1 MAFSEFLDGKR
12 GEIKQLI
19 AELSPYFS
27 YVSVLATDV
36 KASQVMAN
44 RMNSAINEGA
54 ASECGFVVK
63 MNDGRSFFEYS
74 TDDIGGDKKALAQE
88 ILQSLE
94 INPDL
99 HKDMITA
106 NPIADDPLVQSFERP
121 CDFDDYSPEQLIDY
135 CKNIKDKLLATDA
148 ARRRVGAGLPR
159 GSKNVENLS
168 KTQC

>member
-54 ASECGFVVK
+54 ASECGFVV
-63 MNDGRSFFEYS
+63 
-74 TDDIGGDKKALAQE
+74 
-88 ILQSLE
+88 
-94 INPDL
+94 
-99 HKDMITA
+99 
-106 NPIADDPLVQSFERP
+106 
-121 CDFDDYSPEQLIDY
+121 
-135 CKNIKDKLLATDA
+135 
-148 ARRRVGAGLPR
+148 
-159 GSKNVENLS
+159 
-168 KTQC
+168 